1 VNRAGE
7 PFAWKLTRTLIAVTA
22 LIAIEIAIV
31 FLVRRNE
38 LTAVWEVQFGT
49 LWLLP
54 LALVA
59 GAVAASIGVLGVELA
74 QNAER
79 RGARALLALL
89 FATFGGVVAWG
100 VGGGRNLSSPVT
112 RAGFALVVALAGFV
126 VVWALGPVLARTRPT
141 RVAALAL
148 VGIVLVEVVNRFV
161 LVRLYP
167 AFHAGLAIL
176 ALFLAAF
183 VAGAWR
189 APGGFRRR
197 WRVVALASL
206 VVVAGSV
213 VGARASAARLAR
225 FDNYRLIL
233 IDHAPVGGQIVRLGA
248 ELSPPPPIDS
258 CGEDVSDP
266 DCTVTLEPL
275 STVRSLDLSGRDV
288 LLVTIDAL
296 RADHVSAYGYA
307 RKTTPNLDRLA
318 LEGARFLHAYAQT
331 PHTSYSITSL
341 MTGKYIRPLL
351 LQGVGSDSD
360 TWASLFRTYGY
371 RTAGFYPP
379 AVFFIDGDRFGS
391 FRDKNLGFE
400 YAKVEFLEGQGRVD
414 QVAKY
419 LSGQERSQ
427 RVFLW
432 VHLFAPHEPYEA
444 HPGQVFGDRDIDR
457 YDSEI
462 AFADETLG
470 KIVKLVRDRRPSS
483 VVIVAA
489 DHGEEFGDHG
499 GRYHG
504 TTVYEEQVRV
514 PLVVS
519 APGAIEPQVLTEPV
533 QSIDLL
539 PTLLSALDVPR
550 PPRMRGRDLGPL
562 LAKKRPEG
570 PGLALSETEE
580 QVLLAEASSRLVCQR
595 RVGACQL
602 YDVATDPGQKKDRSG
617 EDPLRTKQLRDRLK
631 ELSASHGRYELLGLR
646 AEGKGWPPP
655 LRRALAGDGD
665 AAEDVAALL
674 DDADVG
680 IRRKAA
686 EVLFDLKR
694 PETAAQLRLS
704 VSRDEDDEVKRWAA
718 LTLTRLDQGA
728 PLVYEIFRSSDPK
741 WQRLAALALGESGD
755 KRGAEV
761 LIGWWKDASKR
772 DYTRSR
778 ELLDVFAKLRVKDAV
793 WPLCLSLDDVRLR
806 PYIAEALAAIGDD
819 VARGPLAKA
828 FAVERYQSA
837 RIAIAKALVA
847 LDAEAEMATSLVR
860 FLGVPDALPNGLDV
874 AMRAKILENVG
885 GPKEG
890 ERKRL
895 MRQSDVGASVLL
907 VVPAGGNGK
916 GVRVIVRGRSRGK
929 KAEIHVGAPADP
941 LRFDAKGKLV
951 KQRSIP
957 RISPDKQLVLP
968 LPASDEMIEVNGV
981 LPKSLGAAPR
991 RPLQLVVFADSGAEI
1006 EAIAAVPLADELPP
1020 PPPEPWTK
1028 KDR

>member
-1 VNRAGE
+1 MK
-7 PFAWKLTRTLIAVTA
+7 PDPIAWKLTRTFVATAA
-22 LIAIEIAIV
+22 LIAIEIALV
-31 FLVRRNE
+31 FVLRRSQ

-49 LWLLP
+49 LWLAP
-54 LALVA
+54 LATLVGAVVA
-59 GAVAASIGVLGVELA
+59 GVGLLGVELGQHA
-74 QNAER
+74 DR
-79 RGARALLALL
+79 RAMRGLLALL
-89 FATFGGVVAWG
+89 FATFGGIVAWG
-100 VGGGRNLSSPVT
+100 VGGGRHLASPMS
-112 RAGFALVVALAGFV
+112 RGGFALVVALAGFV
-126 VVWALGPVLARTRPT
+126 VIWALGPVLARTRPS
-141 RVAALAL
+141 RVAAFAFA
-148 VGIVLVEVVNRFV
+148 GIVLSELVNRFL

-167 AFHAGLAIL
+167 AFHAGLAVL

-183 VAGAWR
+183 VAAAWH
-189 APGGFRRR
+189 APAGFQKRGRF
-197 WRVVALASL
+197 VAVACLTL
-206 VVVAGSV
+206 VAAAA
-213 VGARASAARLAR
+213 VGARASAARLAH

-233 IDHAPVGGQIVRLGA
+233 IDHAPVGGQIVRIGA
-248 ELSPPPPIDS
+248 ELSPPPPIDACS
-258 CGEDVSDP
+258 DDPNDP
-266 DCTVTLEPL
+266 DCNVSLEPTT
-275 STVRSLDLSGRDV
+275 TVRSLDLASRDV
-288 LLVTIDAL
+288 LLVTIDAV
-296 RADHVSAYGYA
+296 RADHVGSYGYG
-307 RKTTPNLDRLA
+307 KNTTPHLDQLA
-318 LEGARFLHAYAQT
+318 KEGARFVHAYAQT

-351 LQGVGSDSD
+351 LQGVGADSD
-360 TWASLFRTYGY
+360 TWAMLLRTYGF

-379 AVFFIDGDRFGS
+379 AVFFIDGDRFDA
-391 FRDKNLGFE
+391 FREKNLGFE
-400 YAKVEFLEGQGRVD
+400 YAKVEFLEGQGRVE
-414 QVAKY
+414 QVSSY
-419 LSGQERSQ
+419 LGAQDPTQ

-444 HPGQVFGDRDIDR
+444 HAEHAFGERDVDR

-470 KIVKLVRDRRPSS
+470 KLVKLVRDRHPSS

-514 PLVVS
+514 PMVIS
-519 APGAIEPQVLTEPV
+519 APGAITPQVVEEPV

-550 PPRMRGRDLGPL
+550 PPRMRGRDLGPIL
-562 LAKKRPEG
+562 SGRKPKGA
-570 PGLALSETEE
+570 GLALSETEE
-580 QVLLAEASSRLVCQR
+580 QVLLADGSSRLVCQR

-602 YDVATDPGQKKDRSG
+602 YDVAADPGQKKDRSS
-617 EDPLRTKQLRDRLK
+617 EDATRTKALRDRLK

-674 DDADVG
+674 DDADVS

-704 VSRDEDDEVKRWAA
+704 VGRDEDDEVKRWAA

-728 PLVYEIFRSSDPK
+728 PLVYEVFKSPETK

-755 KRGAEV
+755 KRGADV
-761 LIGWWKDASKR
+761 LIAWWKDSTHR

-778 ELLDVFAKLRVKDAV
+778 ELLDVFGKLRIKDAV

-806 PYIAEALAAIGDD
+806 PYIAETLATIGDE

-874 AMRAKILENVG
+874 AMRAKILENIG

-916 GVRVIVRGRSRGK
+916 GVRVVIRARSRGK
-929 KAEIHVGAPADP
+929 PAEIRIGAPAEA
-941 LRFDAKGKLV
+941 LRFDAKGKPV

-957 RISPDKQLVLP
+957 RISPDKQLILP
-968 LPASDEMIEVNGV
+968 LPASNDMIEVNGT
-981 LPKSLGAAPR
+981 LPKVLGAAPR
-991 RPLQLVVFADSGAEI
+991 RPLQLVVFADSGTEI
-1006 EAIAAVPLADELPP
+1006 EAIAAVPLFDELPP
-1020 PPPEPWTK
+1020 PPPKPWSK
-1028 KDR
+1028 KDE